1 MLPSIISLY
10 TFESTDAPCPIYLG
24 KAKQNIYKREY
35 HMSKRNYRER
45 LSFMISFTLYWN
57 EEMHLFGSYCNTKSY
72 KTI

>member
-24 KAKQNIYKREY
+24 KAKQNMYTREY

-45 LSFMISFTLYWN
+45 LSFMISFYIILTRGNAPVQLI
-57 EEMHLFGSYCNTKSY
+57 L
-72 KTI
+72 